1 MLKEVFVITGG
12 ILVFHYSKEHGS
24 SDSDEAVL
32 SSGLLSAIRDFS
44 KHTRSD
50 VLESF
55 STENEYFIFLQG
67 VKQEHVIVGVFD
79 RLAPENLAR
88 NTLSKI
94 RDVFGR
100 VKMPDINGL
109 QMDMSLK
116 QELREEIRSIEDQVF
131 RTEQLGDYV
140 NQLLQ
145 DRTDIQLAFVVD
157 ADSKEVLARFS
168 RPAPLFRD
176 NQVQEFLLLH
186 STLTKTVGNLNLGE
200 EYDHFTVQSPQ
211 YSIASCWRG
220 RLLTV
225 ASGALQIPLEAVVD
239 AGFKMCY
246 ESDVESSSKV
256 DDQNLISK
264 STLMKD
270 GSFQHHEGERLQAM
284 SYVSL
289 STLCTNLDS
298 LFKSVNRRVFNEFN
312 VVIKGSIVH
321 SLVLERETADDSTS
335 IRILKL

>member
-12 ILVFHYSKEHGS
+12 ILVFHYNKEHGS

-44 KHTRSD
+44 EHTRSD

-79 RLAPENLAR
+79 RLAPQNLAQ
-88 NTLSKI
+88 NALSKV
-94 RDVFGR
+94 RDAFGM
-100 VKMPDINGL
+100 VKMPDIDGL
-109 QMDMSLK
+109 QMEMGLK
-116 QELREEIRSIEDQVF
+116 QELREKIRSIEDQVF

-157 ADSKEVLARFS
+157 DDSKKVLARFS

-176 NQVQEFLLLH
+176 SQVQEFLLVH
-186 STLTKTVGNLNLGE
+186 STLTKTIGNLNLGE

-225 ASGALQIPLEAVVD
+225 ASGALQISLNDVLD

-246 ESDVESSSKV
+246 ESGPDSNTMV
-256 DDQNLISK
+256 DGQNLISK

-270 GSFQHHEGERLQAM
+270 GSIQHHEGERLQLM

-298 LFKSVNRRVFNEFN
+298 LFKAVNRRVFQEFN
-312 VVIKGSIVH
+312 VVTIGNVIH
-321 SLVLERETADDSTS
+321 RLALERDATDESTNVS
-335 IRILKL
+335 IFKL

>member
-12 ILVFHYSKEHGS
+12 ILVFHYNKEHGS

-44 KHTRSD
+44 EHTRSD

-55 STENEYFIFLQG
+55 STENEYFIFIQG
-67 VKQEHVIVGVFD
+67 VKQEHVIIGVFD

-94 RDVFGR
+94 REIFGR
-100 VKMPDINGL
+100 VKMPDIDGL
-109 QMDMSLK
+109 QMEMSLK
-116 QELREEIRSIEDQVF
+116 QELRENIRSVEDQVF

-140 NQLLQ
+140 NQLLK

-157 ADSKEVLARFS
+157 ADSKKVLARFS
-168 RPAPLFRD
+168 RPSPLFRD
-176 NQVQEFLLLH
+176 SQVQEFLLVH

-225 ASGALQIPLEAVVD
+225 ASGALQIALNDVVD

-246 ESDVESSSKV
+246 ESGPDSSILV
-256 DDQNLISK
+256 DGQNLISK

-270 GSFQHHEGERLQAM
+270 GSVHHHEGEKLQLM

-298 LFKSVNRRVFNEFN
+298 LFKSINRRVFQEFG
-312 VVIKGSIVH
+312 VVTKGSIIH
-321 SLVLERETADDSTS
+321 KLVLERDTAEDSTS
-335 IRILKL
+335 VRIFKL